1 MRVYIAAEELKRGWQ
16 VQVRWILDILRRQR
30 LTVHHAVVLIALLG
44 RLLVAHASVA
54 AYLQVGRR
62 VDADACVV

>member
-1 MRVYIAAEELKRGWQ
+1 M
-16 VQVRWILDILRRQR
+16 QVRWILDILRRQR